1 MKEDLTTLS
10 ISEARNNLADAINR
24 VSYGG
29 ERVLFARRGKPIA
42 ALVSAEDL
50 ALLQRIEDVEDVRAA
65 AKVLKEYDRNPTAF
79 KPLDEY
85 LSDRNTKA

>member
-1 MKEDLTTLS
+1 MTTLS
-10 ISEARNNLADAINR
+10 IAEARNNLADAINR

-29 ERVLFARRGKPIA
+29 ERVVFARRGKPVA

-50 ALLQRIEDVEDVRAA
+50 ALLQRMEDAEDIRAA

-79 KPLDEY
+79 KTLDEY
-85 LSDRNTKA
+85 LGERKAKA